1 MRILFLEPFYGGSH
15 REFAD
20 GLREHSRHRI
30 DLVSLPARLWKWRL
44 RAAGLTLA
52 QRVPQPQRY
61 DLVVAAGLLDL
72 AQVRAVWGARTPP
85 LLLYLHESQVSYPV
99 PGGGSATAELLWRD
113 VTNVCAADHLVFNS
127 EFHRAAFRARLPEVI
142 ARLPDAEAR
151 PEVPAERL
159 ERRSSVLYPG
169 CRFGRGCPPGPP
181 SVPPPART
189 AGPPVVIW
197 NHRWEFDKDPHA
209 FVAALEEVARRG
221 VPFGVALLG
230 ERLIPEPE
238 ALARARAALAGH
250 VVCDGFPD
258 RPEYLRQLARGSIVV
273 STALQENFGIA
284 VMEAI
289 HAGCVPLLPRR
300 LVYPELIPAEL
311 HDRCLYENAAG
322 LVERLIREL
331 QAPPSDR
338 ARWRQVAAR
347 YAWPRMIDA
356 YDDLFETTAG
366 T

>member
-1 MRILFLEPFYGGSH
+1 M
-15 REFAD
+15 
-20 GLREHSRHRI
+20 
-30 DLVSLPARLWKWRL
+30 SLPARLWKWRL

-169 CRFGRGCPPGPP
+169 CRFGRGCPAGPP

-197 NHRWEFDKDPHA
+197 NHRWEFDKDPQA

-250 VVCDGFPD
+250 VVYDGFPD
-258 RPEYLRQLARGSIVV
+258 RPEYQRQLARGSIVV

-311 HDRCLYENAAG
+311 HDRCLYEDAAG
-322 LVERLIREL
+322 LVERLTREL
-331 QAPPSDR
+331 QAPSTDR
-338 ARWRQVAAR
+338 ARWRQIAAR
-347 YAWPRMIDA
+347 YAWPRVIDA